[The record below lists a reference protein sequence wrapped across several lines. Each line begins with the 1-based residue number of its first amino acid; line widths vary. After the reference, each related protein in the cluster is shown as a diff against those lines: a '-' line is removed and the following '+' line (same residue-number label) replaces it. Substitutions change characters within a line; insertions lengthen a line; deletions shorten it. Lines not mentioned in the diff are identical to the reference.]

1 MNQPAKVY
9 SFPSLRQ
16 LLSGQSEP
24 NHAGP
29 HVPPLPDAKLEEA
42 IRKGYEDGLIQGRI
56 AATAELDAMR
66 QTVREQ
72 AVEAGRV
79 EGLAEADD
87 AAAAM
92 TKALAQLEAERRQMA
107 QQVETFSVDLALAI
121 VSRLVEVDSVRA
133 DFVARQVAHALKALA
148 PQRPQVVY
156 VNPADRALLGRRI
169 ADLTVQDDE
178 ALARGTARV
187 EAGSLFV
194 EGGIEQA
201 FEQLK
206 GTVLEV
212 RARQLRKRKRT

>member
-16 LLSGQSEP
+16 LLSGQVESH
-24 NHAGP
+24 HAGP

-42 IRKGYEDGLIQGRI
+42 IRKGYEDGLTQGRI
-56 AATAELDAMR
+56 AAATELDAMR

-72 AVEAGRV
+72 ALEAGRA

-92 TKALAQLEAERRQMA
+92 TKALAQLEAERREMA
-107 QQVETFSVDLALAI
+107 QQIETFSVDLALAI

-133 DFVARQVAHALKALA
+133 DFIARQVAVALKALA
-148 PQRPQVVY
+148 PHRPQVIY
-156 VNPADRALLGRRI
+156 VNPGDRALLGRRI
-169 ADLTVQDDE
+169 ADLSVQDDE

-187 EAGSLFV
+187 EASSLFV

-206 GTVLEV
+206 GAVLEV
-212 RARQLRKRKRT
+212 RARQMRKRKRT

>member
-1 MNQPAKVY
+1 MNQSAKIY

-24 NHAGP
+24 DHVGP

-66 QTVREQ
+66 HAVREQ
-72 AVEAGRV
+72 AVEAGRA
-79 EGLAEADD
+79 EGLAEAGD
-87 AAAAM
+87 AAASLAR
-92 TKALAQLEAERRQMA
+92 ALTQLEAERRQMA
-107 QQVETFSVDLALAI
+107 QQLETFSVDLAVAI

-133 DFVARQVAHALKALA
+133 DFVARQVAMALKALA
-148 PQRPQVVY
+148 PQRPQVIY
-156 VNPADRALLGRRI
+156 VNPADRALLGRRL
-169 ADLTVQDDE
+169 ADMPVQDDE
-178 ALARGTARV
+178 ALARGTVRV

-194 EGGIEQA
+194 EGGIDRA

-206 GTVLEV
+206 DAVLEV
-212 RARQLRKRKRT
+212 RARRMRKRKRT

>member
-1 MNQPAKVY
+1 MNQSAKVY

-24 NHAGP
+24 VHPGP

-66 QTVREQ
+66 QAVREQ
-72 AVEAGRV
+72 AVEAGRA

-87 AAAAM
+87 AAA
-92 TKALAQLEAERRQMA
+92 TLGKALAQLETERRQTA
-107 QQVETFSVDLALAI
+107 QQVETFSVDLALAV
-121 VSRLVEVDSVRA
+121 VSRLTEVDSVRA
-133 DFVARQVAHALKALA
+133 DFVARQVNLALKALA
-148 PQRPQVVY
+148 PQRPQVIY
-156 VNPADRALLGRRI
+156 VNPADRALLGRRL
-169 ADLTVQDDE
+169 ADMPVQDDE
-178 ALARGTARV
+178 ALARGNARV

-194 EGGIEQA
+194 EGGVDRA

-206 GTVLEV
+206 DAVLEV
-212 RARQLRKRKRT
+212 RARRMRKRKRT

>member
-16 LLSGQSEP
+16 LLSGQGEP

-92 TKALAQLEAERRQMA
+92 TKALALLEAERRQMA

-133 DFVARQVAHALKALA
+133 DFVARQVARALKALA
-148 PQRPQVVY
+148 PQRPQVIY

-169 ADLTVQDDE
+169 ADVPVQDDE

-206 GTVLEV
+206 GAVLEV